1 MKKNISYILCLMALP
16 AWMGACQLHEEP
28 ELTAN
33 GELGVDPTEV
43 TVNAQLS
50 LSLTLSEGEGGTSR
64 IPADEGYL
72 HRFIIDAY
80 QGDAYIRQAVV
91 YEDIVEGR
99 THVSIPVEMKLHARD
114 YRIAVWA
121 DYVQAADTIT
131 DWWYNTTTLSPVIKS
146 DLTYK
151 GNIEYKD
158 VFCGMQRVNLSDYRD
173 EWNAVVP
180 IEMTL
185 ERPVGRYE
193 LIATDVQ
200 EFRDKI
206 AAGEIAEGSTLTA
219 RINYSDYQPVGIDVL
234 TGELRNPLSYLSY
247 ETPIRLP
254 EEGID
259 DLNIGFDYV
268 FCEAEGSEIPLEVT
282 IVAEYG
288 DEQTT
293 IARSIIRIPAER
305 GMNVTMR
312 DNFLTADPALAEDGV
327 GIDSSYDDEVDLEVD
342 II

>member
-28 ELTAN
+28 ELTAE

-50 LSLTLSEGEGGTSR
+50 LSLTLSESEGGTSR
-64 IPADEGYL
+64 IPTDDGYL

-99 THVSIPVEMKLHARD
+99 THVSIPVEMQLHARD

-121 DYVQAADTIT
+121 DYVQEGDSIE
-131 DWWYNTTTLSPVIKS
+131 DWWYDTTTLSPVINNGS
-146 DLTYK
+146 YR
-151 GNIEYKD
+151 GNSEYKD
-158 VFCGMQRVNLSDYRD
+158 VFCATQQLNLSGYRD

-180 IEMTL
+180 VEMTL

-193 LIATDVQ
+193 LVATDVQ
-200 EFRDKI
+200 ALRDSV
-206 AAGEIAEGSTLTA
+206 AAGSVQGDEFTV
-219 RINYSDYQPVGIDVL
+219 RIKYNDYLPVGIDVL

-247 ETPIRLP
+247 DYDFRLSRI
-254 EEGID
+254 ESD
-259 DLNIGFDYV
+259 DLSIGFDYV
-268 FCEAEGSEIPLEVT
+268 FCEAGGSEIPIEVEVVDSKNAT
-282 IVAEYG
+282 V
-288 DEQTT
+288 
-293 IARSIIRIPAER
+293 ARSIIRIPAER
-305 GMNVTMR
+305 GMNVTVR

>member
-1 MKKNISYILCLMALP
+1 MKKNISYILCLMAQP

-131 DWWYNTTTLSPVIKS
+131 DWWYNTTTLSPIINNGS
-146 DLTYK
+146 YN
-151 GNIEYKD
+151 GNSEYKD
-158 VFCGMQRVNLSDYRD
+158 AFCGMQRVNLSDYRD

-206 AAGEIAEGSTLTA
+206 ATGEVQGSSFTA
-219 RINYSDYQPVGIDVL
+219 RINYSDYQPAGIDVL

-247 ETPIRLP
+247 RTRIHLP
-254 EEGID
+254 EEGTD
-259 DLNIGFDYV
+259 DLSIGFDYV
-268 FCEAEGSEIPLEVT
+268 FCEAEGSEIPLEVA
-282 IVAEYG
+282 IVNEK
-288 DEQTT
+288 DS
-293 IARSIIRIPAER
+293 IVARSIIRIPAER